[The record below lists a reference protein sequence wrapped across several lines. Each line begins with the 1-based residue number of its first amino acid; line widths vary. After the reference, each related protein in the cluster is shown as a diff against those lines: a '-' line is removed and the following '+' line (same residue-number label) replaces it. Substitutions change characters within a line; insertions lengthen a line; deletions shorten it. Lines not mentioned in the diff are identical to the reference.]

1 MKYRSQTGSRARK
14 LQAMVLLC
22 FLGKV
27 ANGDCSCD
35 AGSDKPKDEGVKMM
49 CAGDLGSLKETMKT
63 EDSFPTDSWKYYSK
77 TLLSKTDLINPYGP
91 RGKKSH
97 SSEGSTGKN
106 PDDHH

>member
-1 MKYRSQTGSRARK
+1 M
-14 LQAMVLLC
+14 QAVEPVTLLR

-27 ANGDCSCD
+27 PNGGCSCD

-49 CAGDLGSLKETMKT
+49 CAGYLGSLEETMKA
-63 EDSFPTDSWKYYSK
+63 EDSFSTDSWKYYSK
-77 TLLSKTDLINPYGP
+77 TLLSKTDLINPYHP
-91 RGKKSH
+91 REKGH

>member
-1 MKYRSQTGSRARK
+1 
-14 LQAMVLLC
+14 MVLLR

-63 EDSFPTDSWKYYSK
+63 EDSFPTESWKYYSK
-77 TLLSKTDLINPYGP
+77 ILLGKTDLINPYRP
-91 RGKKSH
+91 RGKSH